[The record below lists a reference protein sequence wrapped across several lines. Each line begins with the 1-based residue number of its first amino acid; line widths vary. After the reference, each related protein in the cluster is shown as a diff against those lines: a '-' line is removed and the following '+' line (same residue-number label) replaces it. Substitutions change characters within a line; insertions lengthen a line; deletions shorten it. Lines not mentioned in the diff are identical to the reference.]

1 MQATTETTAFHC
13 LDVDG
18 VVAVLDTDAR
28 CGLTHDAAQA
38 RLAQFGPNLITGL
51 QGPRLWKVLLGQFHN
66 PLIYVLLGSAAVTL
80 VIGHA
85 VDAAVILA
93 VVLVNAAVGFIQEWR
108 AGVALAALAE
118 LTTTTACVIRS
129 AQPHRLPSD
138 QVVPGDVVVLE
149 AGDRV
154 PADIRL
160 TLVQELQVDEANL
173 TGESVPVHKM
183 RGAIPAETSLADRTN
198 MAYSGTLITTGRAT
212 GVVTA
217 TGSVTEIGRI
227 QRLMESAE
235 GVTTPLTRKLTRFSG
250 WLTAIILG
258 LAAVTFLLG
267 LVRGEEPADMVTA
280 AVALAVGAIPEGLPA
295 AVTITL
301 AIGVARMARRN
312 AIVRRLPAVETLGS
326 TTVICTDK
334 TGTLTENR
342 MVVQEIYCH
351 GDTYRTNHLS
361 SPMPEVVRKC
371 LLAGVLC
378 NDASVGV
385 GIHESRD
392 NLGDPTELALI
403 AAAALDPAIAAE
415 AASWQREQEI
425 PFSSELRMMATI
437 HRNVHSG
444 ERLLTVKGAVEEV
457 AALSDDPTAASYL
470 TATNDFGSRAL
481 RVMAFACADV
491 PDDFDLTL
499 ATLRSTNMELLGLQA
514 MLDPP
519 RPEAITAVQ
528 ACHTAGIDVKMIT
541 GDHRT
546 TAEAIARL
554 IGLQKHADKPLTV
567 ISGSELENVK
577 PENLADAISATDVFA
592 RVTAEQK
599 LTIVRELQGRGNV
612 VAMTGDGV
620 NDAPALKQADIGIA
634 MGRGGTEVA
643 KETSEIVLTDDDFA
657 TIEAAVEEGR
667 GVFDNLTKFI
677 TWTLPTNLGEG
688 LVILAAIMLGST
700 LPILP
705 VQILWINMTTA
716 VALGLMLA
724 FEPKESTIMT
734 RPPRPPDQAIVT
746 GTLVLRI
753 VVVGAMMLLG
763 SFGLFTAAIDAGAT
777 TAEAR
782 TVAVNAFVAMEIGY
796 LFNCRSLNRSVL
808 SVGLFSNMWI
818 WVGVTTTVILQLV
831 LTYVPFMNEVFNTAP
846 LAMEA
851 WWPVI
856 ALGVAIYAVIG
867 SLKWLDNRF
876 REDRRITP

>member
-1 MQATTETTAFHC
+1 MQASTETTAFHC

-28 CGLTHDAAQA
+28 CGLTHDAAEA
-38 RLAQFGPNLITGL
+38 RLAQFGPNLITGT

-118 LTTTTACVIRS
+118 LTTTTACVIRN
-129 AQPHRLPSD
+129 AQAHRLPSE

-154 PADIRL
+154 PADVRL

-342 MVVQEIYCH
+342 MLVQEIYCH
-351 GDTYRTNHLS
+351 GNTYGTNHLP
-361 SPMPEVVRKC
+361 SPMPDAVRTC
-371 LLAGVLC
+371 LRAGVLC
-378 NDASVGV
+378 NDASVGI

-392 NLGDPTELALI
+392 NVGDPTELALI
-403 AAAALDPAIAAE
+403 AAAAVDPSIATE
-415 AASWQREQEI
+415 VASWQREQEI
-425 PFSSELRMMATI
+425 PFTSELRMMATI
-437 HRNVHSG
+437 HRNIRSG
-444 ERLLTVKGAVEEV
+444 QRLLTVKGAVEEV
-457 AALSDDPTAASYL
+457 AALTDDPTAASFL
-470 TATNDFGSRAL
+470 TATDDFGSRAL
-481 RVMAFACADV
+481 RVMAFAHAEV
-491 PDDFDLTL
+491 PDGFDLTL
-499 ATLRSTNMELLGLQA
+499 ATLRSTDMELLGLQA

-554 IGLQKHADKPLTV
+554 IRLQRRIDEPLKV
-567 ISGSELENVK
+567 LSGSELENVEPK
-577 PENLADAISATDVFA
+577 NLADAISATDVFA

-599 LTIVRELQGRGNV
+599 LTIVRVLQSRGNV

-777 TAEAR
+777 TSEAR
-782 TVAVNAFVAMEIGY
+782 TIAVNAFVAMEIGY

-831 LTYVPFMNEVFNTAP
+831 LTYVPFMNEVFGTAP
-846 LAMEA
+846 LPIDA
-851 WWPVI
+851 WWPVV

-867 SLKWLDNRF
+867 SMKWLDNRF
-876 REDRRITP
+876 RASTRVTA